1 MPSKD
6 IALKDI
12 FEEIPHRLSKI
23 LAPAPIK
30 ELLPTNFPSTELRV
44 DFLARLEDESIL
56 HIEFQSFNDPNM
68 PFRMLRYYLAIWERY
83 PSNPIKQLLVYV
95 GNRKLRMKSRLRL
108 RNLTFSYE
116 ILDIRQIDCKV
127 LLESPDTMDRLLA
140 CLCKVEDEAYL
151 IEKLIKTMEGMN
163 EEERKDY
170 LLKAL
175 TLTELRPNLRIR
187 LTEEV
192 RHMPIVVRPEDIKLP
207 KRKLKKDILYRLG
220 LEEGK
225 QIGLEEG
232 RKEGEVIGIEKGK
245 HIGLEEGL
253 LKSAQEM
260 LIAIIEG
267 KLGHV
272 PEEIANRIR
281 EIKDVEFLRS
291 LAKRLASTSEDF
303 MQVLVTELRIS

>member
-1 MPSKD
+1 M
-6 IALKDI
+6 
-12 FEEIPHRLSKI
+12 
-23 LAPAPIK
+23 
-30 ELLPTNFPSTELRV
+30 

-56 HIEFQSFNDPNM
+56 HIEFQSFNDTNM
-68 PFRMLRYYLAIWERY
+68 PFRMLRYYLAILERY
-83 PSNPIKQLLVYV
+83 PSSSIKQLLVYV

-108 RNLTFSYE
+108 GNLSFSYE
-116 ILDIRQIDCKV
+116 MIDIRQIDCKV
-127 LLESPDTMDRLLA
+127 LLESPDPMDRLLA
-140 CLCKVEDEAYL
+140 CLCKVEDEVYL
-151 IEKLIKTMEGMN
+151 IEKLIKTMESMN

-192 RHMPIVVRPEDIKLP
+192 KHMPIVVRPEDIRLP
-207 KRKLKKDILYRLG
+207 KKKLKKDILYRLGLEEGKQIGLEEGKQIG

-260 LIAIIEG
+260 LIAVVEA
-267 KLGHV
+267 KLGYV
-272 PEEIANRIR
+272 PDGLEERVK
-281 EIKDVEFLRS
+281 EIKDREFLS
-291 LAKRLASTSEDF
+291 ALIKRLVKCED
-303 MQVLVTELRIS
+303 VLKVLREEIGL